1 MAGAKRFE
9 GVSICWLML
18 AVALMVPSVQAQAMP
33 PAKVVTDFL
42 EARALVERRPA
53 EAYRL
58 AATLPEIEGA
68 DEVRWQLRHDA
79 ARAAGLDSEAVQA
92 LEALERSTERQG
104 ERFEVRLERAE
115 LLAKL
120 GQRDAA
126 QTLVSVLLRE
136 RDEIKGPWLER
147 RDEQARLLRLAHDL
161 AVAAGRTE
169 AARGFATSLL
179 VELPAEIP
187 TKAPGLSVTPE
198 ALSDGQRWRR
208 AGNQFDGWDYA
219 GARAEYERVKNNP
232 ERHDEAIWK
241 LGLIGLRKLR
251 DRPAEAEQYFL
262 ELSQPGKPRAEAS
275 LFLLARAYMVQER
288 YDEARSAL
296 AEYVRRYPK
305 GEEVMLAD
313 YFAGW
318 LFYDHRENEQ
328 AIVGFNA
335 FIDKY
340 GRKAEKSSYV
350 YGFRAWA
357 YMRLG
362 QWEKAI
368 ESWDTLLPFG
378 NPLMEGKAYYWQAY
392 AQAKLGKK
400 ELAIARL
407 DRLRDRWPLTYYGML
422 GEQLRA
428 ELSGGDARASAVW
441 WPRGGGATNDAPRV
455 DVYAA
460 TFAGL
465 KPEERQHW
473 ERVKTLAALGE
484 GSAARSGFAP
494 LRTRLL
500 TMVPRD
506 EKQAWTHAL
515 DLMVGDYHH
524 MWQDSWNSIAGFPG
538 MVSPTALRSVM
549 AYPRAYREVV
559 EGVASEFGLYPGF
572 VYSIMRQESRFNPAQ
587 ISGTDAMGA
596 LQMQPETARKVA
608 SEIGVTFNLATFP
621 RPEVGFRYSG
631 FYMRKLVDNF
641 SGLYVPAAAA
651 YNTGP
656 GPIARWFRK
665 NPDAT
670 FPWLIEEFEYNEG
683 RAYGRK
689 VVEHMLRYLYLYEPD
704 AAVRGAVLDKMFP
717 LSRDI
722 TLPDD
727 VGY

>member
-1 MAGAKRFE
+1 
-9 GVSICWLML
+9 
-18 AVALMVPSVQAQAMP
+18 
-33 PAKVVTDFL
+33 
-42 EARALVERRPA
+42 
-53 EAYRL
+53 
-58 AATLPEIEGA
+58 
-68 DEVRWQLRHDA
+68 
-79 ARAAGLDSEAVQA
+79 
-92 LEALERSTERQG
+92 
-104 ERFEVRLERAE
+104 
-115 LLAKL
+115 
-120 GQRDAA
+120 
-126 QTLVSVLLRE
+126 
-136 RDEIKGPWLER
+136 
-147 RDEQARLLRLAHDL
+147 
-161 AVAAGRTE
+161 
-169 AARGFATSLL
+169 
-179 VELPAEIP
+179 
-187 TKAPGLSVTPE
+187 
-198 ALSDGQRWRR
+198 
-208 AGNQFDGWDYA
+208 
-219 GARAEYERVKNNP
+219 
-232 ERHDEAIWK
+232 
-241 LGLIGLRKLR
+241 
-251 DRPAEAEQYFL
+251 
-262 ELSQPGKPRAEAS
+262 
-275 LFLLARAYMVQER
+275 MVQER

-335 FIDKY
+335 FIEKY

-368 ESWDTLLPFG
+368 EAWETLIPMG
-378 NPLMEGKAYYWQAY
+378 NPLMEGKAYYWEAF
-392 AQAKLGKK
+392 AEWKLGRK
-400 ELAIARL
+400 ERAVARL
-407 DRLRDRWPLTYYGML
+407 DRLRERWPLTYYGML

-428 ELSGGDARASAVW
+428 EMTGTDARASAVW
-441 WPRGGGATNDAPRV
+441 WPRGGGAASDRPRV

-460 TFAGL
+460 KFARL
-465 KPEERQHW
+465 KPEERAQW

-484 GSAARSGFAP
+484 GAAARSGFAP
-494 LRTRLL
+494 LRARLL

-506 EKQAWTHAL
+506 EKESWTHAL
-515 DLMVGDYHH
+515 DLMVGDYHD
-524 MWQDSWNSIAGFPG
+524 MWKGSWNSIAGFPG
-538 MVSPTALRSVM
+538 MISPTGLRSVM

-559 EGVASEFGLYPGF
+559 EGVSSEFGIYPGF

-608 SEIGVTFNLATFP
+608 SEIGATFNLATFP

-631 FYMRKLVDNF
+631 FYIRKLVDNF

-689 VVEHMLRYLYLYEPD
+689 VVEHLLRYLYLYEPN
-704 AAVRGAVLDKMFP
+704 AEVRGAVLDKMFP

-722 TLPDD
+722 VIPED

>member
-18 AVALMVPSVQAQAMP
+18 AAALMLPSEQAQAMP

-42 EARALVERRPA
+42 EARSLVERRPA

-58 AATLPEIEGA
+58 AATLPVIEGA

-79 ARAAGLDSEAVQA
+79 ARAAGLDREAVEA
-92 LEALERSTERQG
+92 LEALERSTESDS

-115 LLAKL
+115 LLSKL
-120 GQRDAA
+120 GRTEESNRLTNELLRQRD
-126 QTLVSVLLRE
+126 T
-136 RDEIKGPWLER
+136 IKGPWLER

-161 AVAAGRTE
+161 AKAAGRNE

-187 TKAPGLSVTPE
+187 TKAPGLTVTPE

-262 ELSQPGKPRAEAS
+262 ELSQPGKPRAAES

-335 FIDKY
+335 FIEKY

-368 ESWDTLLPFG
+368 EAWETLIPMG
-378 NPLMEGKAYYWQAY
+378 NPLMEGKAYYWEAF
-392 AQAKLGKK
+392 AEWKLGRK
-400 ELAIARL
+400 ERAVARL
-407 DRLRDRWPLTYYGML
+407 DRLRERWPLTYYGML

-428 ELSGGDARASAVW
+428 EMTGTDARASAVW
-441 WPRGGGATNDAPRV
+441 WPRGGGAASDRPRV

-460 TFAGL
+460 TFARL
-465 KPEERQHW
+465 KPDERRHW

-484 GSAARSGFAP
+484 GAAARSGFAP
-494 LRTRLL
+494 LRARLL

-506 EKQAWTHAL
+506 EKESWTHAL
-515 DLMVGDYHH
+515 DLMVGDYHD
-524 MWQDSWNSIAGFPG
+524 MWKGSWNSIAGFPG
-538 MVSPTALRSVM
+538 MISPTGLRSVM

-559 EGVASEFGLYPGF
+559 EGVSSEFGIYPGF

-608 SEIGVTFNLATFP
+608 SEIGATFNLATFP

-631 FYMRKLVDNF
+631 FYIRKLVDNF

-689 VVEHMLRYLYLYEPD
+689 VVEHLLRYLYLYEPN
-704 AAVRGAVLDKMFP
+704 AEVRGAVLDKMFP

-722 TLPDD
+722 VIPED